1 MFCVHSASGEG
12 AGCGRQTS
20 RALERNSDPH
30 LRALSSTRKINVV
43 EVNNFSKGDKVNSQL
58 WLLKRSE
65 VVSFTLGRENKTA
78 IQFNFNF

>member
-20 RALERNSDPH
+20 HALEQNSDPH